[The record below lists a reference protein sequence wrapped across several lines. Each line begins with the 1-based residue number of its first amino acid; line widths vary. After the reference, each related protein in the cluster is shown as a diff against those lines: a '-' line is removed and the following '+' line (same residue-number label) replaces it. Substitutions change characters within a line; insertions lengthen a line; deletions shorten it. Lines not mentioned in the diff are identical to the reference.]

1 MEVHVKPETESRL
14 HELAA
19 QTGRPAD
26 DLVEDAIAA
35 YLQELTQVRETLD
48 TRYNDFKS
56 GQVQSI
62 DGEEA
67 LARLRRKSADRTSED
82 RQASRS

>member
-26 DLVEDAIAA
+26 DLVEHAIAA
-35 YLQELTQVRETLD
+35 DLQELAQVRETLD
-48 TRYNDFKS
+48 TRYDEIKC
-56 GQVQSI
+56 GRVQLI

-67 LARLRRKSADRTSED
+67 FARLRRTSEA
-82 RQASRS
+82 R